1 MIKWGKKKKEDK
13 EKEKKKKLSS
23 EPPLQTIKYVGEK
36 PRNEEK

>member
-1 MIKWGKKKKEDK
+1 MGEEKKGDK

-23 EPPLQTIKYVGEK
+23 EPPLQTITYLGEK